1 MNWNHLGRIALLV
14 TLLTALLSAGSLAAS
29 RTVVQ
34 EATPAPD
41 SLLAQLGYPELSL
54 TTDGEVA
61 TVPATVEAGRY
72 HVLLQND
79 SPFPTDLILFA
90 IPDDMTLEDL
100 EPIVEEA
107 NMTGVMAPLLYEIV
121 INGGAYADPGAV
133 GEAVLDLTPGEWG
146 ISLTSFDEATGE
158 VTTIYEP
165 LSVTGEMPQLD
176 DPEGAVVVH
185 LVDFDFVVPDDL
197 VAGPQVW
204 KVHSSGQPHHLV
216 LMQVPE
222 GATDE
227 QVYDA
232 INAAYFAGPATP
244 VDGATPDV
252 AALSIEEFVEI
263 GYSSILSSGQA
274 NWLEW
279 DLAPG
284 TYAALCFVAS
294 PEGVPHVMMGMIEVF
309 TVAEE

>member
-1 MNWNHLGRIALLV
+1 MTWNRLGRIGLLT
-14 TLLTALLSAGSLAAS
+14 TLLTALLSAGPLVDM
-29 RTVVQ
+29 RTVAQ
-34 EATPAPD
+34 EATPAPT
-41 SLLAQLGYPELSL
+41 SQLAGLGYPTLAL

-61 TVPATVEAGRY
+61 TVPSEVEAGRY

-79 SPFPTDLILFA
+79 SMFPSDVIFFG
-90 IPDDMTLEDL
+90 IPDDMTMEDL
-100 EPIVEEA
+100 EPLVEEA
-107 NMTGVMAPLLYEIV
+107 NMTGVMPPLLFEIV
-121 INGGAYADPGAV
+121 LNGGAYADPGQV

-146 ISLTSFDEATGE
+146 VSFSAFDEATGE
-158 VTTIYEP
+158 LIVVNEP
-165 LSVTGEMPQLD
+165 LSVTGEMPELD
-176 DPEGAVVVH
+176 EPEGAVVVH
-185 LVDFDFVVPDDL
+185 LVDFDFVIPDNL

-222 GATDE
+222 GATDD
-227 QVYDA
+227 QVYDTL
-232 INAAYFAGPATP
+232 NAAFFSEPATP

-252 AALSIEEFVEI
+252 AALNIEEFVEI
-263 GYSSILSSGQA
+263 GWSGILSSGQA
-274 NWLEW
+274 NWLAW

-309 TVAEE
+309 TVAEK